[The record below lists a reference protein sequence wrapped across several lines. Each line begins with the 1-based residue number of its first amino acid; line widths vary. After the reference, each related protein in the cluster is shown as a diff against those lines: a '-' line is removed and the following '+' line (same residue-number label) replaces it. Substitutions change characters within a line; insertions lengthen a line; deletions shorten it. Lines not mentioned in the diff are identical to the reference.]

1 MVWFMRPYLLASIL
15 LTLLLGIM
23 TVWIRKHGALKGLC
37 LGSLRAAWLSPLI
50 LTLFPIT
57 LTEPNRTS
65 LQPPMIS
72 VFIDDSTSMT
82 DSPIGRPSF
91 YDKSLATTQKIVKY
105 CKDVGCHTEIKRGS
119 DYNPSFKAG
128 RSPIALALKD
138 FLNEEASIH
147 VIFTDGGAEQ
157 PQKLPTPWM
166 KSVHQKILIY
176 RGHHRPQRN
185 IYLDDLVTEPFGFTT
200 RAHHLDFKIHRTE
213 LTSATQTV
221 QITVTIDGKTM
232 AAHNFSFESHTTQRK
247 ATLRLPLLTAGSHLI
262 EIRALALPGEKEL
275 WDNSLTTSLEILPH
289 SSGVLHLLGSPNADG
304 RFLRRF
310 LKLDPRFEVLSFFI
324 LRDPWDIPVVDQ
336 RSISLIPFPVDQ
348 LFTEELPHFAVVVM
362 QNFRMS
368 EFLKPDH
375 QRNLVDYVLKGGSLM
390 YIGGP
395 RSFHISD
402 AYYSSLSEILPFQID
417 AKAAEAS
424 GDLFLSH
431 AENTQA
437 KQGLP
442 WYDGEQ
448 SFTIRLADDLGG
460 LSPASSLATELR
472 GLKDSLAFLDPLK
485 GLHNFTDTQKEW
497 QKEGY
502 LPLMDA
508 ELPQGNQQPLISAS
522 FIGKGRV
529 VWVFSDALWRI
540 ALSGHPSLAR
550 DTYNTLISK
559 IFRWLSR
566 DEKTPP
572 ISIEHLELSSHE
584 DMVHLMARLYG
595 PGVRYLTDPQIEL
608 TIRLCDEE
616 ISPQITFPSSHMAII
631 SSVLP
636 SADNHADS
644 SDSCEFSLSATHKE
658 FGEETT
664 SAKAKIHQP
673 QTDQTLATSLT
684 TLSKISAAMNAWF
697 LEEKQLLSKLSEWTE
712 VLIEEAALHTPGRLS
727 HQSISQYPYQIFDT
741 PLAFF
746 LFLAMPMEIW
756 LRRVVWLKR
765 PEEEETE
772 KG

>member
-1 MVWFMRPYLLASIL
+1 MIPSPYLLASIL
-15 LTLLLGIM
+15 LILLLGII
-23 TVWIRKHGALKGLC
+23 TVWIRKHGVLRGLG

-57 LTEPNRTS
+57 LKEPHSTS
-65 LQPPMIS
+65 LQPPVIS

-82 DSPIGRPSF
+82 DSSIGRPSF
-91 YDKSLATTQKIVKY
+91 YDKSLAITQKIVEY
-105 CKDVGCHTEIKRGS
+105 CENMGCHTEIQRGS
-119 DYNPSFKAG
+119 DHDPRFKVG

-138 FLNEEASIH
+138 FLSSEASIH

-157 PQKLPTPWM
+157 PQKLPHPWM
-166 KSVHQKILIY
+166 NSANENRQKILIY

-185 IYLDDLVTEPFGFTT
+185 IYLDNLVTEPFGFTT
-200 RAHHLDFKIHRTE
+200 RAHQLDFKIHRSE

-221 QITVTIDGKTM
+221 QIKVAIDGKTM
-232 AAHNFSFESHTTQRK
+232 AAHNFSFESHSTQHQ
-247 ATLRLPLLTAGSHLI
+247 ATLTLPLLTAGSHLI
-262 EIRALALPGEKEL
+262 ELSALALPGEQEL

-368 EFLKPDH
+368 EFLKPQH

-417 AKAAEAS
+417 PKAAEAS
-424 GDLFLSH
+424 GDLFFSH

-442 WYDGEQ
+442 WYDSEQ
-448 SFTIRLADDLGG
+448 SFTIRLADNLGG
-460 LSPASSLATELR
+460 FSPASSLATELR
-472 GLKDSLAFLDPLK
+472 GLRESLAILDPLK
-485 GLHNFTDTQKEW
+485 GIHNFTDTQKEW

-508 ELPQGNQQPLISAS
+508 ELSQGNRQPLISAS

-540 ALSGHPSLAR
+540 ALSAHPSLAR
-550 DTYNTLISK
+550 DTYNALISK

-572 ISIEHLELSSHE
+572 ISIEHLELSTHN

-595 PGVRYLTDPQIEL
+595 PSVRYLTDPQVEL

-616 ISPQITFPSSHMAII
+616 ISPQITFPSSHVAII
-631 SSVLP
+631 NSVSDP
-636 SADNHADS
+636 SANIP
-644 SDSCEFSLSATHKE
+644 DSCEFFLSATHKE

-673 QTDQTLATSLT
+673 QTDQTLATSIT

-697 LEEKQLLSKLSEWTE
+697 LEEKQLLTKLSEWTE
-712 VLIEEAALHTPGRLS
+712 VLIEEAALHTPGKLT
-727 HQSISQYPYQIFDT
+727 HQSVSQYPYKIFDS

-746 LFLAMPMEIW
+746 LFLAMPIEIW

-765 PEEEETE
+765 PEED
-772 KG
+772 